1 MFRADVR
8 KREPSWVL
16 FDDKGYA
23 IFDNFSVYDT
33 RLNISDFRE
42 ASYIGQMR
50 MATRDLANAI
60 DKGYVNKNKFT
71 QSQLSA
77 IYKGESKIPN
87 FTWHHHQD
95 TGRMQLVDYDLHK
108 ETGHIGW
115 ESMKNGK

>member
-42 ASYIGQMR
+42 AS
-50 MATRDLANAI
+50 
-60 DKGYVNKNKFT
+60 
-71 QSQLSA
+71 
-77 IYKGESKIPN
+77 
-87 FTWHHHQD
+87 
-95 TGRMQLVDYDLHK
+95 
-108 ETGHIGW
+108 
-115 ESMKNGK
+115 